1 MKIKKAVIPVAG
13 KGTRFLPASKNTP
26 KEMMPIL
33 GVPMIQYVVEEAVR
47 SGIEEII
54 FITSY
59 GKETIIDYFDRNL
72 ELENYLREKNKDGD
86 LKLVSNVGSMVEV
99 VAIRQKEQ
107 LGLGHAILCAKTVI
121 GSEPFAVLLGD
132 DIVLG
137 DIPAT
142 QQLIDLS
149 LKNNMCSVVGVMNV
163 SDKEVSSYGIVEGV
177 QYLNERTL
185 KMTKMIEKP
194 KSYETA
200 SRLATPGRYIF
211 SKEIF
216 DYLEIIPKG
225 SGGEYQLTDAINLMA
240 KNQNVLSYLF
250 EGERYDTGT
259 IENHLVATIEFAL
272 KNEHYKKII
281 QEKIPYWS
289 KKYEI

>member
-47 SGIEEII
+47 SGIEQII

-59 GKETIIDYFDRNL
+59 GKETIIDYFDRNM
-72 ELENYLREKNKDGD
+72 ELETFLKDKG
-86 LKLVSNVGSMVEV
+86 KEASYQVVKHVGTMVEV
-99 VAIRQKEQ
+99 VAVRQKQQ
-107 LGLGHAILCAKTVI
+107 LGLGHAILCAQSAI
-121 GSEPFAVLLGD
+121 GDGPFAVLLGD

-142 QQLIDLS
+142 RQLADIS
-149 LKNNMCSVVGVMNV
+149 EKNNMCSVVGVMRV
-163 SDKEVSSYGIVEGV
+163 SDREVSSYGIVEGEK
-177 QYLNERTL
+177 QQDDRILTI
-185 KMTKMIEKP
+185 TKMVEKP
-194 KSYETA
+194 KSSETQ

-211 SKEIF
+211 TKEIF
-216 DYLEIIPKG
+216 DYLKIIPRG
-225 SGGEYQLTDAINLMA
+225 AGGEYQLTDAINLMA
-240 KNQNVLSYLF
+240 KEKKVLSYLF
-250 EGERYDTGT
+250 RGDRFDTGT

-272 KNEHYKKII
+272 KDPKYRDII
-281 QEKIPYWS
+281 KEKMPEWS